1 MGRLV
6 GVSVG
11 PGVGEGVGPG
21 VGIGVWASY
30 GFADGLKVSSV
41 GLGRLAEPVGKS
53 VEPVGK
59 GVGRGVNGEFVG
71 VAVKSG

>member
-41 GLGRLAEPVGKS
+41 GLGRLAEPVGK
-53 VEPVGK
+53 
-59 GVGRGVNGEFVG
+59 GVGRGVSGEFVG